1 MRTSNKV
8 INGVV
13 KPQQRAERTSLN
25 VRVSD
30 RTTARHGRM
39 ERMNSHVQRRA
50 LRSPS
55 RSSDWL
61 LWQLADS
68 AFPTGGF
75 AHSAGLEAA
84 WGHGEVRNQTEA
96 ISFLEASLHQ
106 FGRASLPFVNAAFDE
121 SQSLAELDKLYDA
134 FTPNH
139 VANRSSRTQGKAFL
153 TAAKRVF
160 DVTTQEPP
168 CGHSVPVF
176 GAVARALGIPR
187 QTAARLA
194 FFGHLRGL
202 LMAAVRL
209 NIVGPMAAQVLQ
221 QRLSPLA
228 ETILHRSSALSIQ
241 DIAQT
246 SPLIDLW
253 QGNHDRLY
261 SRLFQS

>member
-1 MRTSNKV
+1 MKDRNRE
-8 INGVV
+8 INGV
-13 KPQQRAERTSLN
+13 KNLPRRRSRRREEAEFHLPEKSASSRRRLCLN
-25 VRVSD
+25 PPS
-30 RTTARHGRM
+30 TP
-39 ERMNSHVQRRA
+39 
-50 LRSPS
+50 SPPT
-55 RSSDWL
+55 DWL

-106 FGRASLPFVNAAFDE
+106 FGRGSLPFVNAAHDE
-121 SQSLAELDKLYDA
+121 AQSLAQLDKLYDA
-134 FTPNH
+134 CTANH

-153 TAAKRVF
+153 TAAKKVF
-160 DVTTQEPP
+160 NVTTPEPP
-168 CGHSVPVF
+168 CGHLAPLF
-176 GAVARALGIPR
+176 GAIARSLGIPH

-202 LMAAVRL
+202 LLAAVRL
-209 NIVGPMAAQVLQ
+209 NIIGPMAAQVLQ
-221 QRLSPLA
+221 QRLSSLA
-228 ETILHRSSALSIQ
+228 ETILQRSSSLSIH

-253 QGNHDRLY
+253 QGTHDRLY
-261 SRLFQS
+261 SRLFQG